1 MLGKAIRISG
11 KGRDQA
17 EKPFWI
23 SYADLMT
30 ALMVLFLVVMSVAL
44 LAVTKKITD
53 QEIAKAAYEKA
64 IDELMSDVQ
73 KAVDRYP
80 GITLDRDRRVI
91 GFGSRASFLYRDYRL
106 PTDKARALRDFVPE
120 VLRIANSPKGKKILK
135 RVVVEGFTDQ
145 SGSYL
150 YNLNLS
156 LQRSQSVLCALLAS
170 AEGGE
175 APLTDDQRKDIQ
187 DLFLVSGFSFNS
199 ARSTADDSRRV
210 EFRLEL
216 YGFGENPPELAHRST
231 QDPGKCAI

>member
-1 MLGKAIRISG
+1 MFAKVVKSGG

-53 QEIAKAAYEKA
+53 QEVAKAAYEKA
-64 IDELMSDVQ
+64 VDALMDDVQ
-73 KAVDRYP
+73 RAVDRYP
-80 GITLDRDRRVI
+80 GITLDREKRVI
-91 GFGSRASFLYRDYRL
+91 GFGSRANFLYRDYRL
-106 PTDKARALRDFVPE
+106 PSDKAQALREFVPE
-120 VLRIANSPKGKKILK
+120 VLTIANSPHGRQLLK

-145 SGSYL
+145 NGSYL

-156 LQRSQSVLCALLAS
+156 LQRSQSVLCALLAN
-170 AEGGE
+170 AEKGE
-175 APLTDDQRKDIQ
+175 IPLTDEQRKDIQ

-216 YGFGENPPELAHRST
+216 YGFGENPPATVNRST